1 MGGRRQ
7 PLQRIGDPGQQGGLV
22 QSAVFVALCHANPLI
37 YHGCKGGLSRYSP
50 PAFRACESPRNMN
63 MNDPMFQTLTL
74 ALPMIAIFYFLL
86 WRPQS
91 QRQKQLRSMVDNLRR
106 GDTVVTAGGILGKVV
121 KASSAEDPE
130 ILVEIADNVQVRV
143 LKATLSDV
151 RAKSA
156 RPTRNNPCCKSR
168 SGRA

>member
-1 MGGRRQ
+1 
-7 PLQRIGDPGQQGGLV
+7 
-22 QSAVFVALCHANPLI
+22 
-37 YHGCKGGLSRYSP
+37 
-50 PAFRACESPRNMN
+50 MN

-91 QRQKQLRSMVDNLRR
+91 QRQKQLRAQVDNLRR
-106 GDTVVTAGGILGKVV
+106 GDTVVTSGGILGKVV
-121 KASSAEDPE
+121 KASNAEDTE

-151 RAKSA
+151 RTKAEEKA
-156 RPTRNNPCCKSR
+156 
-168 SGRA
+168 

>member
-1 MGGRRQ
+1 
-7 PLQRIGDPGQQGGLV
+7 
-22 QSAVFVALCHANPLI
+22 
-37 YHGCKGGLSRYSP
+37 
-50 PAFRACESPRNMN
+50 MN

-91 QRQKQLRSMVDNLRR
+91 QRQKQLREMVDNLRR
-106 GDTVVTAGGILGKVV
+106 GDTVVTSGGILGKVV
-121 KASSAEDPE
+121 KSSNAEDTE

-151 RAKSA
+151 RSKNADSKNGDTKSA
-156 RPTRNNPCCKSR
+156 GKE
-168 SGRA
+168 